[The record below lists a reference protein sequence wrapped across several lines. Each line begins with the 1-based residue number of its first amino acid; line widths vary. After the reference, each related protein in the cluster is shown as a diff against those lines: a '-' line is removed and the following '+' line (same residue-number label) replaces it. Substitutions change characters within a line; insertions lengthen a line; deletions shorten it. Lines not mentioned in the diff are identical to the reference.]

1 MMGAHGGLTGR
12 RACGFTGACHRQCRS
27 GRRIRLFFLEE
38 PMQPKSQLAAPGA
51 TAAMEEPTS
60 EITQTVV
67 VAVDVE
73 DEE

>member
-1 MMGAHGGLTGR
+1 
-12 RACGFTGACHRQCRS
+12 
-27 GRRIRLFFLEE
+27 
-38 PMQPKSQLAAPGA
+38 MQPKSQLAAPGA